1 LVAKVRQDV
10 KSTKFFNEVLSI
22 FSMSQDYN
30 GQYLICAVVCFVD
43 GSSAGSGND
52 IDTVLIAVVRMM
64 RDNCVAQRSLLE
76 PSKDEY
82 VTRHLIDG
90 RIIYSDHRCVSVK

>member
-1 LVAKVRQDV
+1 MLW
-10 KSTKFFNEVLSI
+10 F
-22 FSMSQDYN
+22 
-30 GQYLICAVVCFVD
+30 VCVD
-43 GSSAGSGND
+43 GSNAGSGND

-64 RDNCVAQRSLLE
+64 RDNSVAQRSLLE

-90 RIIYSDHRCVSVK
+90 RIIYSDHRYDICVVCRHSVFCQKLCMYV